1 MFVVEEDEPG
11 ALGPGRALGDF
22 VSSCCPRLRR
32 LLVSHPRGLRQLALR
47 SEALEEL
54 EMTCPLDLRTLD
66 VTASNLRAVRLSR
79 WDPWPSDAGNRVA
92 RIAAPRLEEIGATH
106 VYARPPELDIRGLT
120 SVRRLANGW
129 ATRARQVLPRH

>member
-11 ALGPGRALGDF
+11 ASGPGRALGDI

-32 LLVSHPRGLRQLALR
+32 LLVSHPRGLRQLVLR

-66 VTASNLRAVRLSR
+66 VTAPNLRLLKVKRCATDAVRI
-79 WDPWPSDAGNRVA
+79 V
-92 RIAAPRLEEIGATH
+92 APRLEEMFISIYRRCPGLPALD
-106 VYARPPELDIRGLT
+106 VPRPQDGCVD
-120 SVRRLANGW
+120 S
-129 ATRARQVLPRH
+129 